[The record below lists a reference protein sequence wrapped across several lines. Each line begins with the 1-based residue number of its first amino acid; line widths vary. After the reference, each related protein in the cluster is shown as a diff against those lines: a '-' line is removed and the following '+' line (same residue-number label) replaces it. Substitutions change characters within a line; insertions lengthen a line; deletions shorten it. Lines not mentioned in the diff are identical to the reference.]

1 MNPLKTNG
9 SQNEP
14 NILREYQ
21 NTGLKTGRHVVGH
34 NENHEHH

>member
-9 SQNEP
+9 CQNEP

-21 NTGLKTGRHVVGH
+21 NSGLKTGRHVVGH
-34 NENHEHH
+34 NEKNEPH